1 MFGLGKEKAN
11 TRPSMNDLVAAAVD
25 GSPCGIFINCLAP
38 GQEGIVYVNKAF
50 LNASGFPSLET
61 VQSKPVTQLFADEQY
76 GGKSVSEFKRTVETA
91 IQKYG
96 RWSGRTIYNKYHGGS
111 FGALVDVSMTMIDGL
126 PYACTMIQDAENS
139 EAAFARNRSFQALS
153 VTFEENVGGVAQ
165 SIEGAAGDLQTT
177 AEQMI
182 TGAQRTSSE
191 TSALFEL
198 TNRTVDNMRSVQAAT
213 EELSA
218 SIEEIGRQV
227 TTSTQVVHEASGQAE
242 ATTNVVSELATSASR
257 IGDVIRL
264 IQEIAEQTNL
274 LALNATIEAAR
285 AGEAGRGFAVV
296 AAEVKDLANQTA
308 KATEEISGQVSGI
321 QNSTSET
328 VAAIEKIAGTIS
340 HINEISSSIASAVEQ
355 QASSAKEIA
364 DNVTQASG
372 GAEQINAAL
381 ESVEHSAKATENA
394 AKTVAERSV
403 HLSGQSRELSDHA
416 GTFLASLNETYQAL

>member
-1 MFGLGKEKAN
+1 ML
-11 TRPSMNDLVAAAVD
+11 L
-25 GSPCGIFINCLAP
+25 
-38 GQEGIVYVNKAF
+38 AF
-50 LNASGFPSLET
+50 LLWKRFRASA
-61 VQSKPVTQLFADEQY
+61 VTQLFADEQY

-213 EELSA
+213 EELSRFHRRDRTA
-218 SIEEIGRQV
+218 GD
-227 TTSTQVVHEASGQAE
+227 HFHPSGA
-242 ATTNVVSELATSASR
+242 
-257 IGDVIRL
+257 
-264 IQEIAEQTNL
+264 
-274 LALNATIEAAR
+274 
-285 AGEAGRGFAVV
+285 
-296 AAEVKDLANQTA
+296 
-308 KATEEISGQVSGI
+308 
-321 QNSTSET
+321 
-328 VAAIEKIAGTIS
+328 
-340 HINEISSSIASAVEQ
+340 
-355 QASSAKEIA
+355 
-364 DNVTQASG
+364 
-372 GAEQINAAL
+372 
-381 ESVEHSAKATENA
+381 
-394 AKTVAERSV
+394 
-403 HLSGQSRELSDHA
+403 
-416 GTFLASLNETYQAL
+416 